1 MLTSI
6 KGVIF
11 DLDGTLVDSM
21 WLWRDIDIEYLG
33 NRNIAFTKDLQE
45 SIEGMTFWET
55 AIYIKNTY
63 NIPDTLEE
71 MTQEW
76 IFMAREHY
84 EKNVPLKPGVSKFLK
99 HLKNTGVKMGIATSN
114 SRELCEIV
122 LKSLGIKDYF
132 DHVTTGNDVTEGKP
146 SPYIYLNTAE
156 KIKISPEDCLVFE
169 DVPMGIMAGK
179 RAGMKV
185 CAVEDEFSKHL
196 KDAKMDM
203 ADFYIN
209 DFTEI
214 LEKI

>member
-21 WLWRDIDIEYLG
+21 WLWKEIDIEYLG
-33 NRNIAFTKDLQE
+33 SRNIAFTKDLQE

-55 AIYIKNTY
+55 AVYIKNTF
-63 NIPDTLEE
+63 NIPDSLEE

-76 IFMAREHY
+76 IYMARGHY
-84 EKNVPLKPGVSKFLK
+84 ENNVFLKPGASNFLR
-99 HLKNTGVKMGIATSN
+99 HLKSKGIKMGIATSN
-114 SRELCEIV
+114 SRELCDIV
-122 LKSLGIKDYF
+122 LNALDITDYF
-132 DHVTTGNDVTEGKP
+132 DHVTTGNDVTHGKP
-146 SPYIYLNTAE
+146 SPHIYLNTAE
-156 KIKISPEDCLVFE
+156 KININPKDCLVFE
-169 DVPMGIMAGK
+169 DVPMGILAGK

-196 KDAKMDM
+196 RETKMDI

-214 LEKI
+214 LENL

>member
-33 NRNIAFTKDLQE
+33 SRNIAFTKDLQE

-55 AIYIKNTY
+55 AVYIKNTY

-76 IFMAREHY
+76 IYMAREHY
-84 EKNVPLKPGVSKFLK
+84 EKNVPLKPGVSGFLK

-146 SPYIYLNTAE
+146 SPHIYLNTAA